1 MTKTKKTGKSVGLR
15 PKPYNKPRRNPRKLA
30 DEPAMKALSAMIEA
44 GEVDGGRTLAYL
56 KKALP

>member
-30 DEPAMKALSAMIEA
+30 DEPAMKELSALIES
-44 GEVDGGRTLAYL
+44 GKVSRDRTLAYL
-56 KKALP
+56 KKQ